1 AKQEVYTCVQ
11 QKEWATRL
19 KTQPV
24 KKGDFIYIPS
34 GTVHA
39 LGPGVVLLEIQQTS
53 DRTYRL
59 YDFDRVDD
67 TGNLRELHIEKAVEV
82 MNIPDRRTEE
92 LIRTDLDSGLTTE
105 LISKPSFTI
114 MRHQVDGTPAILE
127 RAETFRLISVASG
140 EGFVQD
146 EDGTQAIRAG
156 EHYFIPKGKGPH
168 LFTGKVEIVTS
179 EVPVPTTQR
188 INTVYQVEKA
198 QDKHRQVSSRLN
210 TEPR

>member
-1 AKQEVYTCVQ
+1 MCSKRMGDSSQNT
-11 QKEWATRL
+11 TR
-19 KTQPV
+19 

-127 RAETFRLISVASG
+127 RAETFRLISVVSG

-156 EHYFIPKGKGPH
+156 EHYFIPKEKDLTCSPERWKSSQVKSLYQRH
-168 LFTGKVEIVTS
+168 NASILFIKWRRHRTSIVKC
-179 EVPVPTTQR
+179 PV
-188 INTVYQVEKA
+188 V
-198 QDKHRQVSSRLN
+198 
-210 TEPR
+210 